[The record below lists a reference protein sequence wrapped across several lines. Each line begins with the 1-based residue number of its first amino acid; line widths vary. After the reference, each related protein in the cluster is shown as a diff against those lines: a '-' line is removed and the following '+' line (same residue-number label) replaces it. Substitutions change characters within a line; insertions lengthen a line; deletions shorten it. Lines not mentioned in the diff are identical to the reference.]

1 MTTPV
6 NPIVFDRPR
15 AKAVV
20 TGIFAALA
28 SGAYINRAFVV
39 RRFTDAGYVPSLA
52 ERYADTLIARNTDIA
67 HFSRW
72 STWGTGDNVTYS
84 FAG

>member
-1 MTTPV
+1 MTV

-20 TGIFAALA
+20 AGIFAALA
-28 SGAYINRAFVV
+28 SGAYINRAFVI
-39 RRFTDAGYVPSLA
+39 RRFTDAGYVLSLA
-52 ERYADTLIARNTDIA
+52 ERYADALIARNTDID

-72 STWGTGDNVTYS
+72 SIWGTNGNETYS
-84 FAG
+84 FNA